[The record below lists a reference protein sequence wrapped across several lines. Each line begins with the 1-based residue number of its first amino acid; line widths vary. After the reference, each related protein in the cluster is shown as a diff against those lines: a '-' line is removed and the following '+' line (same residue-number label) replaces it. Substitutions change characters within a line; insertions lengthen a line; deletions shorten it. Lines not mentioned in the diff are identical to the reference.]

1 MVTPAVLRLDTDE
14 KVVLEAP
21 GLSAPTEANILV
33 QDFPQKRKVLFQVR
47 KQLNPAEGMMAIAT
61 VKVCPHPVS
70 PNPNPNPNPI
80 HSMVL
85 CSQDCTQTL
94 RKWGG
99 NNPALFAGPTIW
111 DIRAVY
117 PWDGGVFLLRDPHG
131 TILAHKKHLFLHT
144 KHRSGVG
151 VGHSPSNKIRLCA
164 GSGGVCRGYILKSHF
179 YINKTP
185 KTFLFRAKNEA
196 WGFPGQ

>member
-1 MVTPAVLRLDTDE
+1 MTCQDLPN
-14 KVVLEAP
+14 
-21 GLSAPTEANILV
+21 PT
-33 QDFPQKRKVLFQVR
+33 QSQHQP
-47 KQLNPAEGMMAIAT
+47 QLNPNANPTQFNPTPTQLNSTQPQSNPNPNPTPTQPQPNSNPTQFNAT
-61 VKVCPHPVS
+61 Q

-80 HSMVL
+80 HSVVL